1 MNWLTS
7 SGAVTALVI
16 GSIIL
21 LGTGLAGGA
30 LLTLFF
36 VTGSLLTFGRSRPSQ
51 SGGRTAMQV
60 TANSAWAAVGATV
73 VALGS
78 TVGWPIMIGSLA
90 AAQADTW
97 ATEIGGRS
105 RRGPRLITTGQTVT
119 PGTSGGVT
127 WLGSSGGAFGAALMG
142 LAAMLLGQ
150 PWPVGVAGVFGGVA
164 GMLAD
169 SLAGAT
175 HRAKAKLESA
185 ESQLSNDVVNVIGS
199 GVGALVAGLLTF
211 LSTGFV
217 R

>member
-7 SGAVTALVI
+7 SGAIAALVI

-21 LGTGLAGGA
+21 LGTGLTGGI

-36 VTGSLLTFGRSRPSQ
+36 VTGSLLTFGRSHPTQ

-60 TANSAWAAVGATV
+60 AANSAWAAVGATA
-73 VALGS
+73 VALGF

-97 ATEIGGRS
+97 ATEIGSRS
-105 RRGPRLITTGQTVT
+105 RRDPRLITTGQTVT

-127 WLGSSGGAFGAALMG
+127 WLGSSGGAFGAASMG
-142 LAAMLLGQ
+142 LAARLLDQ
-150 PWPVGVAGVFGGVA
+150 PWPVAVAAVVGGVA

-169 SLAGAT
+169 SMAGAA
-175 HRAKAKLESA
+175 HRERARLESG

-199 GVGALVAGLLTF
+199 GVGALVAGLLTL
-211 LSTGFV
+211 LSTGLV
-217 R
+217 P

>member
-7 SGAVTALVI
+7 AGAVTALVI

-21 LGTGLAGGA
+21 LGTGLTGGI

-36 VTGSLLTFGRSRPSQ
+36 ATGSLLTFGRSRPTQ

-60 TANSAWAAVGATV
+60 AANGVWAAVGAAV

-78 TVGWPIMIGSLA
+78 AIGWPIMIGALA

-105 RRGPRLITTGQTVT
+105 RHDPRLITTKQVVR

-127 WLGSSGGAFGAALMG
+127 WLGSSGGALGAAMMG
-142 LAAMLLGQ
+142 LTAILLDQ
-150 PWPVGVAGVFGGVA
+150 PWPVAVAGVVGGVA
-164 GMLAD
+164 GMHAD
-169 SLAGAT
+169 SLAGAA
-175 HRAKAKLESA
+175 HSAKPWLT
-185 ESQLSNDVVNVIGS
+185 NDVVNVIGS
-199 GVGALVAGLLTF
+199 GVGGLVAALLTSLSAAF
-211 LSTGFV
+211 LH
-217 R
+217 

>member
-7 SGAVTALVI
+7 SGAITALFI

-21 LGTGLAGGA
+21 LGTGLTGGL

-36 VTGSLLTFGRSRPSQ
+36 VTGSLLTFGRSRPTQ

-60 TANSAWAAVGATV
+60 AANSAWAAVGATV
-73 VALGS
+73 VALGYQ
-78 TVGWPIMIGSLA
+78 VGWPIMIGALA

-105 RRGPRLITTGQTVT
+105 RIYPRLLTTGQIVT

-142 LAAMLLGQ
+142 LAAMLLDQ
-150 PWPVGVAGVFGGVA
+150 PWPVAFAGALGGLVGVF
-164 GMLAD
+164 AD
-169 SLAGAT
+169 SLAGAV
-175 HRAKAKLESA
+175 HLEKAR
-185 ESQLSNDVVNVIGS
+185 LSNDMVNVIGS

-211 LSTGFV
+211 LSTGFMG
-217 R
+217 

>member
-1 MNWLTS
+1 MKWLTS
-7 SGAVTALVI
+7 SGAITALFI

-21 LGTGLAGGA
+21 LGTGLTGGI

-36 VTGSLLTFGRSRPSQ
+36 VTGSLLTFGRSRPTQ

-60 TANSAWAAVGATV
+60 AANSAWAAVGATV
-73 VALGS
+73 VTLGY

-105 RRGPRLITTGQTVT
+105 RHYPRLITTGQTVT

-142 LAAMLLGQ
+142 LAAMLLDQ
-150 PWPVGVAGVFGGVA
+150 PGPVAVAGTLGGMA
-164 GMLAD
+164 GMFAD
-169 SLAGAT
+169 SLAGAA
-175 HRAKAKLESA
+175 HRANAR
-185 ESQLSNDVVNVIGS
+185 LSNDVVNVIGS
-199 GVGALVAGLLTF
+199 GVGALMAGLLTF
-211 LSTGFV
+211 LLTGFT